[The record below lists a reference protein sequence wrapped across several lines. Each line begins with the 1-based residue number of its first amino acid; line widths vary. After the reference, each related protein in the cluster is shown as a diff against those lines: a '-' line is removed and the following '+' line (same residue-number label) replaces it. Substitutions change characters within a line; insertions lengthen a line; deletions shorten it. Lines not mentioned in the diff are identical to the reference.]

1 MNEPSSQLH
10 SIPNKKAYRK
20 PRLYVY
26 GDIRMITQANA
37 VPGGVADGN
46 NKGSIHKTA

>member
-1 MNEPSSQLH
+1 MDETKSQLDWL
-10 SIPNKKAYRK
+10 SLKKAYRK